1 MAEIKTKHGLQETKG
16 SFELRGIVNGV
27 DRDSFYKEITTKNN
41 KNMRMLNFGAE
52 VEKDKSIYLALNGME
67 RDNVFFTN
75 KDKDGK
81 ITTEK
86 VAWKNRKSFNK
97 DGFKLLG
104 VNLGLTKI
112 INKEGNEVNDKQT
125 LVEFDAC
132 EYCKN
137 NLNDGVS
144 VYARGQ
150 IEYSTYND
158 KHYTKFVPNQISLCR
173 PINFEDENFEP
184 LANFAQ
190 TIIFMGIERNEDGS
204 FTVNAKIVTYST
216 IEDVEFFV
224 PATKAKFAKTLKK
237 LKPYT
242 AIKVF
247 GSIVVETEVDTVVE
261 DDDGDDWGDPNP
273 MERVS
278 NPTVRK
284 LMIYGADKESRD
296 TELYSEE
303 AVEAAIAKLNADK
316 RADSDFGSSDSDDW
330 GSIGDS
336 SSDDDDVEW

>member
-27 DRDSFYKEITTKNN
+27 DRDSFYKEITTKSG
-41 KNMRMLNFGAE
+41 KNMKMLNFGAE
-52 VEKDKSIYLALNGME
+52 VENDKSIYLSLNGME

-86 VAWKNRKSFNK
+86 VAWKDRKTFKKN
-97 DGFKLLG
+97 DFKLLG

-132 EYCKN
+132 EYCNKN
-137 NLNDGVS
+137 LADGTS
-144 VYARGQ
+144 VYVRGQ

-158 KHYTKFVPNQISLCR
+158 KHYTKFVPNQISLCK
-173 PINFEDENFEP
+173 PINFEDEKFEP

-190 TIIFMGIERNEDGS
+190 TIIFMGIERNEDGT

-224 PATKAKFAKTLKK
+224 PAAKAKFAKTLKK

-242 AIKVF
+242 ALKVY
-247 GSIVVETEVDTVVE
+247 GNIVVEKEVDTVE
-261 DDDGDDWGDPNP
+261 DDDDEWGDPNP

-278 NPTVRK
+278 NPVTRK
-284 LMIYGADKESRD
+284 LMIFGGDKDSLD

-330 GSIGDS
+330 GSVGDS